1 MKKNGIKKVSL
12 VNFLNILDIVNIS
25 IEKQMTIL
33 VRGWSQVDYLL
44 EYSTN
49 SNIFLFF
56 ILFGIFVD
64 NKIKKQRFYQIGFS
78 SENFDYA

>member
-1 MKKNGIKKVSL
+1 MKKMGSKKFI
-12 VNFLNILDIVNIS
+12 NFLNILDIVNIS

-33 VRGWSQVDYLL
+33 VPGWSQVDNLL

-49 SNIFLFF
+49 SNIFFLFF

-64 NKIKKQRFYQIGFS
+64 NKIKKTTFLSNRFL
-78 SENFDYA
+78 